1 MSCKIAFYK
10 GLSAPG
16 KDWTDWLICKWTH
29 GKYSHVELVIDDLM
43 YSSSP
48 KDGRVR
54 AKKHIVD
61 IRSWDYI
68 NIDNIDED
76 NVIEFFNITKGQK
89 YDWIGILGFVIPI
102 KDRTNEWF
110 CSEWVSNA
118 LKISGCKK
126 LWKQE
131 PSKIS
136 PNKLYIILKKYL
148 KG

>member
-16 KDWTDWLICKWTH
+16 KDWTDWLICKWTR
-29 GKYSHVELVIDDLM
+29 GPYSHVELVIGDYM

-48 KDGRVR
+48 RDGKVR
-54 AKKHIVD
+54 RKTHIFD
-61 IRSWDYI
+61 DKTWDYVE
-68 NIDNIDED
+68 IDNINEQ
-76 NVIEFFNITKGQK
+76 NIIEFYDITRGNN
-89 YDWIGILGFVIPI
+89 YDWLGILGFIIPI
-102 KDRTNEWF
+102 KDRTNKWF

-118 LKISGCKK
+118 LKISGYEK

-136 PNKLYIILKKYL
+136 PNKLYRILK
-148 KG
+148 G